1 MENILRFSRPTE
13 NQKETIPESIAA
25 QWGPGYFYIIF
36 WKWVALIFY
45 RDIDCQSILSVSGL
59 SILWS
64 SELAAFRESFTCPS
78 VSGWISFFSTP
89 GNITHSAGLLWNIRP
104 HESRTSVE
112 PSLAFDVLHYQFPLS
127 GYRKPYRQGLSAVF
141 AKWVPLCIACHFLVY
156 GFRSLAIQGIFQ
168 YDDKEYIMSEV
179 PRNACQA
186 EYNVYLQCA
195 GR

>member
-1 MENILRFSRPTE
+1 MENILRFSRSTE

-45 RDIDCQSILSVSGL
+45 RDIDCQSIVSVSGL

-112 PSLAFDVLHYQFPLS
+112 LSLAFDVLHYQFPLS

>member
-36 WKWVALIFY
+36 WKRVALIFY
-45 RDIDCQSILSVSGL
+45 RDIDCQSIVSVSGL

-127 GYRKPYRQGLSAVF
+127 GYLKPCRQGLSAVF
-141 AKWVPLCIACHFLVY
+141 AKWVPLYIACRFLVY

-186 EYNVYLQCA
+186 EYNLYLQCV

>member
-45 RDIDCQSILSVSGL
+45 RDIDCQSIVSVSGL

-112 PSLAFDVLHYQFPLS
+112 PSLAFDVLHYQFPLF
-127 GYRKPYRQGLSAVF
+127 GYRKPSDRAFLRFSQNGSCFTLLAAFLCMVF
-141 AKWVPLCIACHFLVY
+141 DLLQFKASSSMMI
-156 GFRSLAIQGIFQ
+156 
-168 YDDKEYIMSEV
+168 
-179 PRNACQA
+179 RNI
-186 EYNVYLQCA
+186 
-195 GR
+195 

>member
-45 RDIDCQSILSVSGL
+45 RDIDCQSIVSVSGL

-112 PSLAFDVLHYQFPLS
+112 PSLAFNVLHYQFPLS
-127 GYRKPYRQGLSAVF
+127 GYCKPYRQGLSAVF
-141 AKWVPLCIACHFLVY
+141 AKWVPLCIACRFLAPRFTVPLV
-156 GFRSLAIQGIFQ
+156 FFSIQ
-168 YDDKEYIMSEV
+168 
-179 PRNACQA
+179 RNR
-186 EYNVYLQCA
+186 
-195 GR
+195 GRFTYS

>member
-45 RDIDCQSILSVSGL
+45 RDIDCQSIVSVSGL

-112 PSLAFDVLHYQFPLS
+112 PSLAFDVLHYQFPLF
-127 GYRKPYRQGLSAVF
+127 GYRKPCRQGLSAVF
-141 AKWVPLCIACHFLVY
+141 AKWVLLCIACRFLVY
-156 GFRSLAIQGIFQ
+156 GVRSLEILGISQ
-168 YDDKEYIMSEV
+168 YNDDKYVMSEV

-186 EYNVYLQCA
+186 EYNLYLQCV

>member
-1 MENILRFSRPTE
+1 MYFSHPTE

-45 RDIDCQSILSVSGL
+45 RDIDCQSIVSVSGL

-112 PSLAFDVLHYQFPLS
+112 PSLAFDVLQSISSIWLPQTLQTGPFCGFRKVGPALRCLPLS
-127 GYRKPYRQGLSAVF
+127 CVWFSISCNSRHLPV
-141 AKWVPLCIACHFLVY
+141 WW
-156 GFRSLAIQGIFQ
+156 
-168 YDDKEYIMSEV
+168 
-179 PRNACQA
+179 
-186 EYNVYLQCA
+186 
-195 GR
+195 

>member
-45 RDIDCQSILSVSGL
+45 RDIDCQSIVSVSGL

-78 VSGWISFFSTP
+78 VSGWISFFYPWQYYIFRRVTVKYTS
-89 GNITHSAGLLWNIRP
+89 
-104 HESRTSVE
+104 SRIQNFGRAIFSVRCTSLSISSIWLPQTLQTGPFCGFRKVG
-112 PSLAFDVLHYQFPLS
+112 PALHCLPLS
-127 GYRKPYRQGLSAVF
+127 CVWFSISCNSRHLPV
-141 AKWVPLCIACHFLVY
+141 WW
-156 GFRSLAIQGIFQ
+156 
-168 YDDKEYIMSEV
+168 
-179 PRNACQA
+179 
-186 EYNVYLQCA
+186 
-195 GR
+195 